1 LGYNAAVTSKK
12 GVIGIG
18 LPFASA
24 AQSRNRRRSCG
35 FHLSGPS
42 FGGLNVGAQ
51 ARLQTASAGAQVVQP
66 VQAAA
71 LIGLLTAVF
80 QTALQ
85 EANMANLSIGT
96 SAIRE
101 IDGLFSLNDLHR
113 ASGGEL
119 KHRPT
124 EFLRIAQTQE
134 LVKELSRSG
143 DSHFIKTTRGRYA
156 STYACK
162 ELVIAYAAWISA
174 AFHLRVIRVF
184 LGAQVPQALPETLEA
199 TVARLAVQIGQ
210 SNAYPIQIFWP
221 LIDAINVRTKQGRIS
236 VNATHLNNICLDL
249 ATMAKQAEAFAQ
261 NLQNAKRRVDG
272 LAILESDLRPEWWAE
287 KRLKA

>member
-1 LGYNAAVTSKK
+1 
-12 GVIGIG
+12 
-18 LPFASA
+18 
-24 AQSRNRRRSCG
+24 
-35 FHLSGPS
+35 
-42 FGGLNVGAQ
+42 VGAH
-51 ARLQTASAGAQVVQP
+51 AHLLTASAGTQVDQP
-66 VQAAA
+66 VRAAA
-71 LIGLLTAVF
+71 SIGLDTAVF
-80 QTALQ
+80 KLSLS
-85 EANMANLSIGT
+85 EATMAQSLSLGT
-96 SAIRE
+96 FAIRE
-101 IDGLFSLNDLHR
+101 IDGLFSLNDLHL
-113 ASGGEL
+113 ASGGGQQ
-119 KHRPT
+119 HRPKYW
-124 EFLRIAQTQE
+124 LANKQTQD
-134 LVKELSRSG
+134 LVAEISKGGITPFES
-143 DSHFIKTTRGRYA
+143 KRGRNGG
-156 STYACK
+156 TYACK